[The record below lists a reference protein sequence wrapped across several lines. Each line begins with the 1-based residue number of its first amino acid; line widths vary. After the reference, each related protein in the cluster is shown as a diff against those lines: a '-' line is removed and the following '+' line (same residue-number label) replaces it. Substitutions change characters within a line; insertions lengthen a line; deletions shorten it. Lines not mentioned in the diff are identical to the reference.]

1 MEKKKKL
8 KIFKIMLFIIAII
21 ILTVITIYLFPVMIN
36 LSTKEGQIIFKN
48 KVSDSGTY
56 GLMLL
61 FLIQIAQIFLF
72 ILPGEPIEI
81 LAGMCYGWILGT
93 VFIMI
98 SSAIIATFIF
108 WLVRKIGRQF
118 VYDFSDE
125 EKIKKIENSKIFQN
139 PKKIELV
146 LFILFLV
153 PGTPKDLLT
162 YLSGL
167 LPIKMRRFVFIS
179 YQQDSTEKLL
189 ADVADYAEGKTV
201 SLDYTDNR
209 GTESKQDRIAKVSDV
224 EGLTLS
230 SIIDLSIRINL
241 LNSVD
246 LDYLLAN
253 GGTVNVHFWN
263 PAKDFRYRR
272 IGSAL
277 EKI

>member
-8 KIFKIMLFIIAII
+8 KIFKIMLFIIAVI
-21 ILTVITIYLFPVMIN
+21 ILTVITVYLFPVVKN

-56 GLMLL
+56 GLLLL

-81 LAGMCYGWILGT
+81 LAGMCYGWFLGT

-98 SSAIIATFIF
+98 SSAIIATLIF

-125 EKIKKIENSKIFQN
+125 EKIKKIESSKIFQN

-162 YLSGL
+162 YLAGL
-167 LPIKMRRFVFIS
+167 LPIRMRRFVFIS
-179 YQQDSTEKLL
+179 TIARIPSIVTSTIAGANI
-189 ADVADYAEGKTV
+189 ADGNWKKGIILYGLIVVIVAVVLFIFNKFDKDKT
-201 SLDYTDNR
+201 
-209 GTESKQDRIAKVSDV
+209 TESV
-224 EGLTLS
+224 LT
-230 SIIDLSIRINL
+230 SI
-241 LNSVD
+241 
-246 LDYLLAN
+246 
-253 GGTVNVHFWN
+253 
-263 PAKDFRYRR
+263 K
-272 IGSAL
+272 
-277 EKI
+277 

>member
-8 KIFKIMLFIIAII
+8 KIFKIMLFIIAVI
-21 ILTVITIYLFPVMIN
+21 ILTVITVYLFPVVKN

-56 GLMLL
+56 GLLLL

-81 LAGMCYGWILGT
+81 LAGMCYGWFLGT

-98 SSAIIATFIF
+98 SSAIIATLIF

-179 YQQDSTEKLL
+179 TIARIPSIVTSTIAGANI
-189 ADVADYAEGKTV
+189 ADGNWKKGIILYGLIVVIVAVVLFIFNKFDKDKT
-201 SLDYTDNR
+201 
-209 GTESKQDRIAKVSDV
+209 TESV
-224 EGLTLS
+224 LT
-230 SIIDLSIRINL
+230 SI
-241 LNSVD
+241 
-246 LDYLLAN
+246 
-253 GGTVNVHFWN
+253 
-263 PAKDFRYRR
+263 K
-272 IGSAL
+272 
-277 EKI
+277 